1 MSARTLMATC
11 ARPGAALCRRMPSAC
26 EAWSRSYSACAAR
39 RARSSACSGNSLT
52 RHSLAEK
59 ARRALLGE
67 GSDAF
72 GIVSAA
78 AEFALIITLD
88 VELLWQCAAQA
99 LVERLLGAR
108 QPARGCRGQLARER
122 IDHGGEFSVLDAA
135 PDQAPLGRLLSA
147 QLLRQ

>member
-108 QPARGCRGQLARER
+108 QPARER